1 MINVDG
7 SEILD
12 ILIMLWETLDTVIVT
27 IGDFEFTLMD
37 FEVAMLFCNLVL
49 DFMLPF
55 WFADLEN
62 RALKQHKVGA
72 YEWD

>member
-7 SEILD
+7 TEILD
-12 ILIMLWETLDTVIVT
+12 ILIYMWETLDTVIVT
-27 IGDFEFTLMD
+27 IGDFEFSLMD
-37 FEVAMLFCNLVL
+37 FEIAMLFCNLVL

-55 WFADLEN
+55 WFADMEK
-62 RALKQHKVGA
+62 RALKDHYKGA